1 MELKKLVSDYREHF
15 VGKTCQVS
23 TNYKDLAQLIVT
35 FQATDLHHLFGLHKL
50 TSDYASQ
57 TLEQIES
64 GIFCLEKFSKLP
76 NFREVKQRVE
86 LYPFIADVFI
96 RQATEYCLIR
106 KDLSRNTM
114 NLDLVFFEG
123 NRRHVTVLGLRKSK
137 EGYYRLITLHRSLAQ
152 KYNKVR
158 KTKITGIKWL

>member
-1 MELKKLVSDYREHF
+1 MELRELVSDYREHF

-23 TNYKDLAQLIVT
+23 TNYKVLSRLIVT

-50 TSDYASQ
+50 TKDYASQ
-57 TLEQIES
+57 TLEQIENGTFS
-64 GIFCLEKFSKLP
+64 LAKFSSSP
-76 NFREVKQRVE
+76 NFREVRQRIG
-86 LYPFIADVFI
+86 LYPFITEVFVN
-96 RQATEYCLIR
+96 QATDYCVIR

-123 NRRHVTVLGLRKSK
+123 KNRHVTVLGLRKSK
-137 EGYYRLITLHRSLAQ
+137 EGYYRLVTLHTSLAH
-152 KYNKVR
+152 KYARVR